1 MENLNAVI
9 TGVGGYVPDYV
20 LTNDEIS
27 KMVDTNDEWIM
38 GRIGIKERRIL
49 HEEGLGTS
57 YMARKAVKQLMQ
69 RTKTSPNDIDLVI
82 VATTTPDYHFP
93 STASILCDKLG
104 LNNAFAF
111 DMQAVCSGFL
121 YAMEAGANFIRSGK
135 YKKVVIVGAD
145 KMSSVIDYTD
155 RATCPIFGDG
165 AAAFMLEPTREDM
178 GVMDAVLRTDGKG
191 LPFLHIK
198 AGGSVCAPSYYT
210 LDNRMHYIYRK
221 RLLNYILCIRF
232 FIEVHSIVSASRF
245 FHMPTYLR
253 VVIECQSR
261 FFPFFPA
268 FSRNC
273 PDYFLH
279 TSGSSSF
286 RSLSDLGAR

>member
-111 DMQAVCSGFL
+111 DM
-121 YAMEAGANFIRSGK
+121 
-135 YKKVVIVGAD
+135 
-145 KMSSVIDYTD
+145 
-155 RATCPIFGDG
+155 PILTGSLP
-165 AAAFMLEPTREDM
+165 ALTRPE
-178 GVMDAVLRTDGKG
+178 
-191 LPFLHIK
+191 
-198 AGGSVCAPSYYT
+198 
-210 LDNRMHYIYRK
+210 RMK
-221 RLLNYILCIRF
+221 R
-232 FIEVHSIVSASRF
+232 
-245 FHMPTYLR
+245 
-253 VVIECQSR
+253 
-261 FFPFFPA
+261 
-268 FSRNC
+268 
-273 PDYFLH
+273 
-279 TSGSSSF
+279 
-286 RSLSDLGAR
+286 

>member
-121 YAMEAGANFIRSGK
+121 YAMEAGANF
-135 YKKVVIVGAD
+135 
-145 KMSSVIDYTD
+145 YT
-155 RATCPIFGDG
+155 F
-165 AAAFMLEPTREDM
+165 
-178 GVMDAVLRTDGKG
+178 
-191 LPFLHIK
+191 
-198 AGGSVCAPSYYT
+198 
-210 LDNRMHYIYRK
+210 RK
-221 RLLNYILCIRF
+221 I
-232 FIEVHSIVSASRF
+232 
-245 FHMPTYLR
+245 
-253 VVIECQSR
+253 
-261 FFPFFPA
+261 
-268 FSRNC
+268 
-273 PDYFLH
+273 
-279 TSGSSSF
+279 
-286 RSLSDLGAR
+286 

>member
-1 MENLNAVI
+1 M
-9 TGVGGYVPDYV
+9 
-20 LTNDEIS
+20 
-27 KMVDTNDEWIM
+27 
-38 GRIGIKERRIL
+38 GIKEIFKYRRSIVVWKIL
-49 HEEGLGTS
+49 
-57 YMARKAVKQLMQ
+57 R
-69 RTKTSPNDIDLVI
+69 
-82 VATTTPDYHFP
+82 
-93 STASILCDKLG
+93 
-104 LNNAFAF
+104 
-111 DMQAVCSGFL
+111 
-121 YAMEAGANFIRSGK
+121 NFS
-135 YKKVVIVGAD
+135 KKRENHKDDSFKEKI
-145 KMSSVIDYTD
+145 MSCRNQEIS
-155 RATCPIFGDG
+155 
-165 AAAFMLEPTREDM
+165 
-178 GVMDAVLRTDGKG
+178 MDAVMNNL
-191 LPFLHIK
+191 FLSKRLYDLLKVKCHPDRFIEPTQK
-198 AGGSVCAPSYYT
+198 ES
-210 LDNRMHYIYRK
+210 K

>member
-1 MENLNAVI
+1 MNDKRTNESPLLFIKDSLIGENVKRSLKTLADLR
-9 TGVGGYVPDYV
+9 GVFHNCEAYEQMSPDTLLYEV
-20 LTNDEIS
+20 TCHLP
-27 KMVDTNDEWIM
+27 V
-38 GRIGIKERRIL
+38 
-49 HEEGLGTS
+49 EEGTPGGLYFGITRI
-57 YMARKAVKQLMQ
+57 YPGKVGDEYFM
-69 RTKTSPNDIDLVI
+69 TKG
-82 VATTTPDYHFP
+82 HFH
-93 STASILCDKLG
+93 
-104 LNNAFAF
+104 
-111 DMQAVCSGFL
+111 
-121 YAMEAGANFIRSGK
+121 ANMNRGE
-135 YKKVVIVGAD
+135 Y
-145 KMSSVIDYTD
+145 YW
-155 RATCPIFGDG
+155 
-165 AAAFMLEPTREDM
+165 
-178 GVMDAVLRTDGKG
+178 GVEGEGRLIMMDQ
-191 LPFLHIK
+191 
-198 AGGSVCAPSYYT
+198 
-210 LDNRMHYIYRK
+210 NRRVWSERMFRK

>member
-121 YAMEAGANFIRSGK
+121 YAMEAGRILYVPENIR
-135 YKKVVIVGAD
+135 
-145 KMSSVIDYTD
+145 
-155 RATCPIFGDG
+155 
-165 AAAFMLEPTREDM
+165 
-178 GVMDAVLRTDGKG
+178 
-191 LPFLHIK
+191 
-198 AGGSVCAPSYYT
+198 
-210 LDNRMHYIYRK
+210 
-221 RLLNYILCIRF
+221 RL
-232 FIEVHSIVSASRF
+232 S
-245 FHMPTYLR
+245 
-253 VVIECQSR
+253 
-261 FFPFFPA
+261 
-268 FSRNC
+268 
-273 PDYFLH
+273 
-279 TSGSSSF
+279 
-286 RSLSDLGAR
+286 

>member
-1 MENLNAVI
+1 MLRKIRLTFAMICFALI
-9 TGVGGYVPDYV
+9 TLLFLDFTG
-20 LTNDEIS
+20 T
-27 KMVDTNDEWIM
+27 
-38 GRIGIKERRIL
+38 L
-49 HEEGLGTS
+49 HGWFGWL
-57 YMARKAVKQLMQ
+57 AKIQ
-69 RTKTSPNDIDLVI
+69 
-82 VATTTPDYHFP
+82 
-93 STASILCDKLG
+93 
-104 LNNAFAF
+104 
-111 DMQAVCSGFL
+111 FL
-121 YAMEAGANFIRSGK
+121 
-135 YKKVVIVGAD
+135 
-145 KMSSVIDYTD
+145 
-155 RATCPIFGDG
+155 P
-165 AAAFMLEPTREDM
+165 
-178 GVMDAVLRTDGKG
+178 AVLALNVGVI
-191 LPFLHIK
+191 LFL
-198 AGGSVCAPSYYT
+198 G
-210 LDNRMHYIYRK
+210 K